1 MNYASLGYENE
12 KIYIKVNNN
21 RGRMFINYG
30 FIIEGFCVQTVAI
43 L

>member
-1 MNYASLGYENE
+1 MVFHILDYENE
-12 KIYIKVNNN
+12 KIYLKLIT

-30 FIIEGFCVQTVAI
+30 FIIEGICVQNVAI

>member
-1 MNYASLGYENE
+1 MSDASPGYENE

-30 FIIEGFCVQTVAI
+30 FIIRGFCVQSVDI
-43 L
+43 R

>member
-1 MNYASLGYENE
+1 MGYIPGYENE
-12 KIYIKVNNN
+12 KIYIKVNNI

-30 FIIEGFCVQTVAI
+30 FIIKRFCVHCVAI

>member
-1 MNYASLGYENE
+1 MNCASPGYENE

-30 FIIEGFCVQTVAI
+30 FIIGGFCVQTVAI